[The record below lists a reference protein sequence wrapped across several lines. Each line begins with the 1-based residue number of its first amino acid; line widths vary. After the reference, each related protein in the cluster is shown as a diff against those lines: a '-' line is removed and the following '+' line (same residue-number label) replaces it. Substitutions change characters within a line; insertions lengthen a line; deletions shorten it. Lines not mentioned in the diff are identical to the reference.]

1 MKNKINIFLNT
12 KIKLFLIDLFSD
24 YELSFIDLNEVQN
37 FYDNTATNIIFINDK
52 ESTKLIDYKKLND
65 NFLILS
71 TLNIK
76 NLNISNKLIKIPK
89 PINNLKT
96 IIENFIENKKI
107 KFHDITI
114 VNEKLTNI
122 NSNSFCYLTKLESEI
137 LTYLIIE
144 KEGTKKYIQEN
155 ILNIKSTI
163 QTNSLDSH
171 LTRIRKKMYKIKTSV
186 KIQSKSEKLLIVI

>member
-1 MKNKINIFLNT
+1 MKNKINIFLDT

-24 YELSFIDLNEVQN
+24 YELSFIDLNEIQN
-37 FYDNTATNIIFINDK
+37 FYENTGTNIIFLNDK
-52 ESTKLIDYKKLND
+52 ESTKLIDFKILND

-71 TLNIK
+71 NLNIE
-76 NLNISNKLIKIPK
+76 NLNISNQLIKIPK
-89 PINNLKT
+89 PINNIKT
-96 IIENFIENKKI
+96 IVENFIENLKI

-122 NSNSFCYLTKLESEI
+122 NNNSFCYLTKLESEI

-144 KEGTKKYIQEN
+144 KKSTKKHIQEN

>member
-1 MKNKINIFLNT
+1 MKNKINIFSN
-12 KIKLFLIDLFSD
+12 KNIRPFLIDLFSD
-24 YELSFIDLNEVQN
+24 YELFFMDFNEIQN
-37 FYDNTATNIIFINDK
+37 HLENNETNIIFLNDN
-52 ESTKLIDYKKLND
+52 EHNKLINIKKLNY

-71 TLNIK
+71 DLKNK
-76 NLNISNKLIKIPK
+76 NLNIDNQLLTIPK
-89 PINNLKT
+89 SIKKIKT
-96 IIENFIENKKI
+96 TVENFVENLKI

-122 NSNSFCYLTKLESEI
+122 NNNSFCYLTKLESEI

-144 KEGTKKYIQEN
+144 KKSTKKHIQEN

>member
-1 MKNKINIFLNT
+1 MKNKINIFLDT

-24 YELSFIDLNEVQN
+24 YELSFIDLNEIHE
-37 FYDNTATNIIFINDK
+37 FYENTSTNIIFLNNK
-52 ESTKLIDYKKLND
+52 ESARLIDFKKLND

-71 TLNIK
+71 
-76 NLNISNKLIKIPK
+76 NLNINNLNINNQLIKIPK
-89 PINNLKT
+89 SINNIKT
-96 IIENFIENKKI
+96 IIENFIENLKI

-122 NSNSFCYLTKLESEI
+122 NNNSFCYLTKLESEI
-137 LTYLIIE
+137 LTYLIVE
-144 KEGTKKYIQEN
+144 KESTKKHIQEN

>member
-1 MKNKINIFLNT
+1 MKNKINIFLDT
-12 KIKLFLIDLFSD
+12 KIKFFLIDLLSE
-24 YELSFIDLNEVQN
+24 YELSFIDLNEIQKC
-37 FYDNTATNIIFINDK
+37 YENTGTNIIFLNDK
-52 ESTKLIDYKKLND
+52 ENTKLIDFKKLNE

-71 TLNIK
+71 NLNIK
-76 NLNISNKLIKIPK
+76 NLNITNQLIKIPK
-89 PINNLKT
+89 SINNIKT
-96 IIENFIENKKI
+96 IIENFIENVKI

-122 NSNSFCYLTKLESEI
+122 NNNSFCYLTKLESEI
-137 LTYLIIE
+137 LTYLIVE
-144 KEGTKKYIQEN
+144 KESTKKHIQEN

-186 KIQSKSEKLLIVI
+186 KIQSKSEKLLIVT

>member
-1 MKNKINIFLNT
+1 MKNKINIFLDT

-24 YELSFIDLNEVQN
+24 YELSFIDLNEIQN
-37 FYDNTATNIIFINDK
+37 FYENTGTNIIFLNDK
-52 ESTKLIDYKKLND
+52 ESTKLIDFKILND

-71 TLNIK
+71 NLNIE
-76 NLNISNKLIKIPK
+76 NLNISNQLIKIPK
-89 PINNLKT
+89 PINNIKT
-96 IIENFIENKKI
+96 IIENFIENLKI

-122 NSNSFCYLTKLESEI
+122 NNNSFCYLTKLESEI

-144 KEGTKKYIQEN
+144 KKSTKKHIQEN

>member
-1 MKNKINIFLNT
+1 MKNKINIFLDT

-24 YELSFIDLNEVQN
+24 YELSFIDLNEIHE
-37 FYDNTATNIIFINDK
+37 FYENTGTNIIFLNNK
-52 ESTKLIDYKKLND
+52 ESARLIDFKKLND

-71 TLNIK
+71 SLNIN
-76 NLNISNKLIKIPK
+76 NLNINNQLIKIPK
-89 PINNLKT
+89 SINNIKT
-96 IIENFIENKKI
+96 IIENFIENLKI

-122 NSNSFCYLTKLESEI
+122 NNNSFCYLTKLESEI
-137 LTYLIIE
+137 LTYLIVE
-144 KEGTKKYIQEN
+144 KESTKKHIQEN